1 MCSYDELM
9 SRTLCDMVAGM
20 SGEEAVAHL
29 MNAGLL
35 NRRSCERE
43 VVKREVARLQGEGL
57 PRCESL
63 IVAAERCCCSY
74 EKARTLFYER
84 INQPTVQQLQ

>member
-1 MCSYDELM
+1 MSSYEDFL
-9 SRTLCDMVAGM
+9 SRNICCEVTDM

-29 MNAGLL
+29 LKRGLL
-35 NRRSCERE
+35 NRRSCERLAI
-43 VVKREVARLQGEGL
+43 KQEVANLQREGL

-74 EKARTLFYER
+74 EKARTLFYEK
-84 INQPTVQQLQ
+84 NS